1 MYQRTIIYQPT
12 NNQQLSLRQLLKKW
26 LIPKK
31 WQHLLRINQQVL
43 INNEYHPF
51 NTILQPNDKVTLQFD
66 FPPRSEEQRYLPG
79 TRTINVAYEDDDI
92 LIVNKPANIKTHP
105 NKASENDSLFNDV
118 QTYLQPGQPYMVH
131 RIDKLTSG
139 LVLIAKTPY
148 LVPIFNRELTRKTL
162 QRNYLA
168 VVRLNQP
175 LEASGTIDLP
185 IGQDPTD
192 KRKRKVTS
200 DGLDALTDYKILR
213 KNSQFALLKLKLH
226 TGRTHQIRVHLA
238 AKGWPIVN
246 DELYNDAA
254 PDGDMLLCGYQLSYQ
269 IPFSDDFRKVQ
280 IDPPA
285 AMTRFIKN
293 QQLKKVS
300 DQ

>member
-12 NNQQLSLRQLLKKW
+12 NNQQLSIRQLLQKW

-31 WQHLLRINQQVL
+31 WQHLLRINRQVL
-43 INNEYHPF
+43 INDEYHPF

-66 FPPRSEEQRYLPG
+66 FPPRSAEQPYLPG
-79 TRTINVAYEDDDI
+79 IRTINVAYEDDDV

-131 RIDKLTSG
+131 RTDKLTSG

-162 QRNYLA
+162 KRNYLA
-168 VVRLNQP
+168 VVRLTRP
-175 LEASGTIDLP
+175 LESSGTINLP

-200 DGLDALTDYKILR
+200 DGLNAVTDYKILR
-213 KNSQFALLKLKLH
+213 KNSQFALLKLELH

-246 DELYNDAA
+246 DELYNNIQ
-254 PDGDMLLCGYQLSYQ
+254 PDGDMLLCGYQLIYQ
-269 IPFSDDFRKVQ
+269 IPFSKNFRKIQ
-280 IDPPA
+280 IKPPA
-285 AMTRFIKN
+285 AMTQFI
-293 QQLKKVS
+293 QSHQLKKVS